1 MSQELRAVS
10 LAIALAG
17 VVSLTAGQETA
28 PGVETIS
35 QADLR
40 RDVSTLASDEMSGR
54 LVGTPGNEKA
64 AAFIAGRFQEL
75 GLEPVGSDG
84 YLDRFGLV
92 TATLGAEN
100 ALSITVDDVSQAG
113 ELGVDFHPERY
124 SGSGHVTGSVVFVGY
139 GISAPELGHDDYR
152 EVDVEGRIA
161 LVLDHEPGENDPD
174 SPFDGTF
181 ASEHSRAV
189 RKALEAQRRGAV
201 AVLFLPDLHNHPS
214 ARPVRSTMN
223 STWPTQPARVPA
235 YQLAAWVSQLDIPA
249 LRVSVEYA
257 KGLLDASETLDTLSE
272 TADTVDGAPGTVR
285 ADVVVQIIATVDRT
299 TVPSHNVVGLLE
311 GSDPALREE
320 WVILCAHYDHEG
332 TTAQG
337 IFRGADDDAS
347 GVAGLLEIAEA
358 YVTAGREGRSPR
370 RSILFAAWNAE
381 ERGLLGSWA
390 YAERPL
396 TPLERTV
403 AVLNM
408 DMIGRHEEVPE
419 NGGGRF
425 RGLTPQTAESNHD
438 AVNLLGYTYSADL
451 RAATETANTDDALEL
466 RFRYDDNPSNLL
478 RRSDHWPFLFSG
490 VPALFV
496 HTGLHPDYHTER
508 DTPDKLDYEKMS
520 RVVGLVHQLS
530 WNLAQANGRPAFL
543 PRVRAR

>member
-1 MSQELRAVS
+1 MSILMSQKLRAVS
-10 LAIALAG
+10 LAIALGG

-54 LVGTPGNEKA
+54 LVGTPGNERA

-214 ARPVRSTMN
+214 ARPVRSTM
-223 STWPTQPARVPA
+223 
-235 YQLAAWVSQLDIPA
+235 
-249 LRVSVEYA
+249 
-257 KGLLDASETLDTLSE
+257 K
-272 TADTVDGAPGTVR
+272 
-285 ADVVVQIIATVDRT
+285 
-299 TVPSHNVVGLLE
+299 
-311 GSDPALREE
+311 
-320 WVILCAHYDHEG
+320 
-332 TTAQG
+332 
-337 IFRGADDDAS
+337 
-347 GVAGLLEIAEA
+347 
-358 YVTAGREGRSPR
+358 
-370 RSILFAAWNAE
+370 
-381 ERGLLGSWA
+381 
-390 YAERPL
+390 
-396 TPLERTV
+396 
-403 AVLNM
+403 
-408 DMIGRHEEVPE
+408 
-419 NGGGRF
+419 
-425 RGLTPQTAESNHD
+425 
-438 AVNLLGYTYSADL
+438 
-451 RAATETANTDDALEL
+451 
-466 RFRYDDNPSNLL
+466 
-478 RRSDHWPFLFSG
+478 
-490 VPALFV
+490 
-496 HTGLHPDYHTER
+496 
-508 DTPDKLDYEKMS
+508 
-520 RVVGLVHQLS
+520 
-530 WNLAQANGRPAFL
+530 
-543 PRVRAR
+543 